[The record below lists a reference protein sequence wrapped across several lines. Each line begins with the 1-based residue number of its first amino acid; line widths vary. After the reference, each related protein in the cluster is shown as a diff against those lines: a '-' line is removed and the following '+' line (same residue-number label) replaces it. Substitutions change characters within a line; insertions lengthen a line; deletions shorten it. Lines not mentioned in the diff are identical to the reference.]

1 MVRSTTCWSTG
12 GADDWPERPRPGHLY
27 LGGSIGSAAGLMTG
41 ATVTIRA
48 GVIAGKRAARSVTV
62 PSVRAMCPTG
72 PCPFALGGGGG
83 IDNAGRMTLR
93 NTSVA
98 DNEAGGTLTRDAEG
112 GGVPLEGGSL
122 TISHTVVIRNRA
134 SGSGFPTAAT
144 RSAPASS
151 RHRSAVGYRAVSS
164 ST

>member
-1 MVRSTTCWSTG
+1 
-12 GADDWPERPRPGHLY
+12 
-27 LGGSIGSAAGLMTG
+27 MTG
-41 ATVTIRA
+41 ATVTLRA
-48 GVIAGKRAARSVTV
+48 GVIGGKRAARSVTV
-62 PSVRAMCPTG
+62 PSVRGT
-72 PCPFALGGGGG
+72 
-83 IDNAGRMTLR
+83 MTLR
-93 NTSVA
+93 ITSVA

-134 SGSGFPTAAT
+134 SRSWFPTAAT

>member
-1 MVRSTTCWSTG
+1 
-12 GADDWPERPRPGHLY
+12 
-27 LGGSIGSAAGLMTG
+27 MTG

-48 GVIAGKRAARSVTV
+48 GVIAGNRAARSVTV

-72 PCPFALGGGGG
+72 PCPFALGGGG
-83 IDNAGRMTLR
+83 IDNGGTMTLR

-112 GGVPLEGGSL
+112 GGIPLEGGSL

-134 SGSGFPTAAT
+134 SRSGFPTAAT
-144 RSAPASS
+144 RRAPASS